1 MATNS
6 HKEKALKPP
15 KHGQIRTATL
25 IRGKEEEII
34 SLLERRRVK
43 QRSTVLDLLQRREI
57 TVVLGSP
64 TAVMALNL
72 FLVEKF
78 QAHYV

>member
-1 MATNS
+1 MTGEEFARFATTQ
-6 HKEKALKPP
+6 EK
-15 KHGQIRTATL
+15 
-25 IRGKEEEII
+25 
-34 SLLERRRVK
+34 
-43 QRSTVLDLLQRREI
+43 I
-57 TVVLGSP
+57 TVVVGSP